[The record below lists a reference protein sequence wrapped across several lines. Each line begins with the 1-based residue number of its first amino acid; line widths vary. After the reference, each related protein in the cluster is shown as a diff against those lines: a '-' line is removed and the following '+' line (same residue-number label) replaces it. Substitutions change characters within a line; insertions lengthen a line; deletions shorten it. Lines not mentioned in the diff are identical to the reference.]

1 MCSLFANDI
10 WNTKRWT
17 VFDILFPGNNWTSC
31 GLPSIL
37 LIGLGMKWI
46 LCLCM
51 HILSLPWENHSL
63 LKWVCSAFCTG
74 KRHLSLHCPLQSCRN
89 NQFSRSSSWTLCSQQ
104 DRLLI
109 LWKVIIESIRPLIM
123 TLFWKHTLLLCHLH
137 KWLEMLSMTSWCVLS
152 LEGAMLKLCSSWGR
166 DFLAFLTVPPVP
178 QAADCFR
185 AVKNLWS
192 WGFLLLWLGF
202 GFFGLGL
209 FRGFFWF
216 GFFWLL
222 LWGFLALFCLFVF
235 CLEESSRIFERSF

>member
-74 KRHLSLHCPLQSCRN
+74 KRHLPLHCPLQSCRN

-104 DRLLI
+104 ERLLI

-123 TLFWKHTLLLCHLH
+123 TLLWKHTLLLCHLH
-137 KWLEMLSMTSWCVLS
+137 KWLEMLSMTSWCVLN
-152 LEGAMLKLCSSWGR
+152 LGVLKGLCSSCAVVEEEISWLSLQYLLYLKQLTASGQWKIYGVGVFCCCGLVLVFLGWGCSE
-166 DFLAFLTVPPVP
+166 V
-178 QAADCFR
+178 
-185 AVKNLWS
+185 
-192 WGFLLLWLGF
+192 
-202 GFFGLGL
+202 FFGLG
-209 FRGFFWF
+209 FSGCCCGVFWHFFV
-216 GFFWLL
+216 
-222 LWGFLALFCLFVF
+222 CLFFV
-235 CLEESSRIFERSF
+235 